1 MKNVNQESAD
11 VLARAA
17 ERLAVETDAQTA
29 PRRVAEYERLL
40 MADLDRIEAE
50 LQAKGIDV
58 DAEIEAARAIFQ

>member
-40 MADLDRIEAE
+40 MADLDRIEA
-50 LQAKGIDV
+50 
-58 DAEIEAARAIFQ
+58 ARAIFQ